1 MFFFFNML
9 IVVTCIH
16 SIAFKSVWHSFEKVA
31 FRTHSSPC
39 ERVWHCLSSCP
50 KGNLFIYIC
59 IAIPQKEGDVSV
71 RKRSMTPW
79 NCHLNKNY
87 IPCRKSSIIYVEE
100 VFFNK
105 QLHFKKP
112 LHSLR
117 TVRHAFVQ
125 VSLKKMPSCFIP
137 LVTLL
142 AQKKNM
148 VPANVVDRTVQQAG
162 KHRNKEKTKKHIGK
176 TEKQKNTLENKK
188 NNKTLVQTPPLQ
200 RVWNYFFFVCLCF
213 FLVFPRFFRFLG
225 FRPRPKSMEEIFR
238 GLCQILV

>member
-1 MFFFFNML
+1 
-9 IVVTCIH
+9 
-16 SIAFKSVWHSFEKVA
+16 
-31 FRTHSSPC
+31 
-39 ERVWHCLSSCP
+39 
-50 KGNLFIYIC
+50 
-59 IAIPQKEGDVSV
+59 
-71 RKRSMTPW
+71 MTPW

-142 AQKKNM
+142 AQKKKHGPCECGRPNG
-148 VPANVVDRTVQQAG
+148 AAG
-162 KHRNKEKTKKHIGK
+162 RKTQEQRKNKKTHWKNRETKKHIGK
-176 TEKQKNTLENKK
+176 QKTTKL
-188 NNKTLVQTPPLQ
+188 LSRPPLSKESGTIFFCVSLFFWCFQ
-200 RVWNYFFFVCLCF
+200 GFFVFWGFVLGPRVWKK
-213 FLVFPRFFRFLG
+213 FLG
-225 FRPRPKSMEEIFR
+225 FCVRF
-238 GLCQILV
+238 LCKKASGSAIKPLKILS